1 MGTIT
6 VEIDVDEVI
15 DQLSDR
21 QLADEY
27 KARELNLG
35 DGPNPRETVA
45 RAIAI
50 IKTGRVE
57 DGITMLEREFFPTWK
72 DSDAAARAYREAMA
86 LKVAA

>member
-6 VEIDVDEVI
+6 VEIDVDDVI

-21 QLADEY
+21 QLAAEY
-27 KARELNLG
+27 KARELGLG
-35 DGPNPRETVA
+35 DGNPRETVA

-50 IKTGRVE
+50 IKTGRVD

-72 DSDAAARAYREAMA
+72 DSDTAARAYREAMA